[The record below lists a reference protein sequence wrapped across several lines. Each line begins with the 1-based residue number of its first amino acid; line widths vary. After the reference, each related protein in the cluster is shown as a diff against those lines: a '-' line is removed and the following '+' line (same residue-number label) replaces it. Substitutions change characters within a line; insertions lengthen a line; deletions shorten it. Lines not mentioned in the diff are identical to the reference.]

1 MIGAGAVPVIGTI
14 SVGIEVV
21 RAAVVL
27 SGVAVGGLVVYQAL
41 RGYRRNDSRPML
53 FLGLGLLLLGPVHF
67 LLLAVPSLGPFSV
80 GLAQQLLDV
89 LGLVLVLYSLT
100 RA

>member
-1 MIGAGAVPVIGTI
+1 MIGTI
-14 SVGIEVV
+14 SVGVETVQLV
-21 RAAVVL
+21 VVL
-27 SGVAVGGLVVYQAL
+27 AGLAIGGLVVYQAL

-67 LLLAVPSLGPFSV
+67 VLLLASLGPASL
-80 GLAQQLLDV
+80 GATQQLLDV
-89 LGLVLVLYSLT
+89 AGLVLIFYSLT

>member
-1 MIGAGAVPVIGTI
+1 MIGTI
-14 SVGIEVV
+14 TVGTEAV
-21 RAAVVL
+21 RLLVVL
-27 SGVAVGGLVVYQAL
+27 AGVAVGSVVVYQAL

-53 FLGLGLLLLGPVHF
+53 FLGVGLLLLGPVYF
-67 LLLAVPSLGPFSV
+67 LLLVAPSLGPFST

-89 LGLVLVLYSLT
+89 LGLGLILYSLT